1 MDNFNHMISYPQIKS
16 IENDLYIANTEAIST
31 FNSKVIESE
40 LEIQSDWE
48 SIDGMCSKCACLT
61 QLDNTYITNTYNNQY
76 EDNITETLNENTI
89 KQQQLKTLSFPSKT
103 SQLQSLLHETES
115 CASSSA
121 ANCIF
126 IPLPDDNNK
135 NHTDL
140 FDQQLVHI
148 MQTHI
153 YQLTIENLQLKQKL
167 DISNSILKT
176 ICKKIIEF
184 TFV

>member
-48 SIDGMCSKCACLT
+48 DID
-61 QLDNTYITNTYNNQY
+61 
-76 EDNITETLNENTI
+76 DNITETLNQNTI

-148 MQTHI
+148 MQTH
-153 YQLTIENLQLKQKL
+153 
-167 DISNSILKT
+167 
-176 ICKKIIEF
+176 
-184 TFV
+184 

>member
-48 SIDGMCSKCACLT
+48 DID
-61 QLDNTYITNTYNNQY
+61 
-76 EDNITETLNENTI
+76 DNITETLNENTI

-126 IPLPDDNNK
+126 IPLPDENGK

-140 FDQQLVHI
+140 FDQQLVYI